1 MEPPKGSLT
10 NQLQS
15 LGEIT
20 RAFLSQGKQVLASM
34 EQAKAE
40 NHLDKPLLLRI
51 TLEKCMELLEE
62 KLVPVL
68 PKQTAANPRPQE
80 PVIAAAPDPGAETGP
95 RIVESFRGSSPR
107 PQAPA
112 QTPQPSPVA
121 AAPKRQ
127 VEDFRG
133 TDPRLRPVARP
144 ATSAPA
150 VAAAPAQEPTP
161 AKSVH
166 LIGPD
171 PATRLKSPPGSR
183 RTIPRFKCRLPL
195 SYDSVAGSSG
205 MQRAY
210 TKDIGATG
218 LFIMA
223 NRPEKK
229 GQMIRI
235 VVELP
240 GHARADL
247 QAVVQWTKWVPPNL
261 RGVDQPGFGVK
272 VTNATENWY
281 QFFMN
286 AT

>member
-10 NQLQS
+10 NQLQQ
-15 LGEIT
+15 LVEIT
-20 RAFLSQGKQVLASM
+20 QTFLVHGKQVLASM

-51 TLEKCMELLEE
+51 TLEKCMELLED

-68 PKQTAANPRPQE
+68 PKQLAPTTPSPEPPQ
-80 PVIAAAPDPGAETGP
+80 AAATDPGAATGP
-95 RIVESFRGSSPR
+95 RIVEDFRSSAAR
-107 PQAPA
+107 QNSVTGTPQAA
-112 QTPQPSPVA
+112 PVN
-121 AAPKRQ
+121 APKRQ

-133 TDPRLRPVARP
+133 TDPRHRPIARP
-144 ATSAPA
+144 SAPEPVIKA
-150 VAAAPAQEPTP
+150 QEAAPV
-161 AKSVH
+161 KSVH

-171 PATRLKSPPGSR
+171 PSTRLKSPPGSR
-183 RTIPRFKCRLPL
+183 RAIPRFKCRLPL

-229 GQMIRI
+229 GQMIKI

-240 GHARADL
+240 GHAKADL

-272 VTNATENWY
+272 VTNASENWY

-286 AT
+286 VT